1 MKEKQNYEIHDR
13 LKNKYDKIYNIFID
27 CGGKTTKDLRL
38 LEILILL
45 CPILYLILLKLLDSK
60 KSFLNLIP
68 LISLVIMIV
77 LLGLYVKL
85 TNDKLFK
92 PYIKNLG
99 LKPKN
104 ASICYSFA
112 TECKKNNIHIEDLKS
127 VRSVLSE
134 NIDSYFS
141 ISLNIFLPILFNVIT
156 NLLSNIESIKEYI
169 EFLIPLLFGIY
180 AILFILANNKL
191 IENKFFK
198 KCIVYA
204 EESYNMTE
212 DFSRT

>member
-27 CGGKTTKDLRL
+27 CGGKTKKDLRL

-45 CPILYLILLKLLDSK
+45 CPILYLILLKSLDSK

-112 TECKKNNIHIEDLKS
+112 TECKKNNIHSEDLKS

-156 NLLSNIESIKEYI
+156 NLLSNIESIKKYI
-169 EFLIPLLFGIY
+169 EFLNPLLFGIY

-204 EESYNMTE
+204 EKSYNMTE

>member
-1 MKEKQNYEIHDR
+1 MKE
-13 LKNKYDKIYNIFID
+13 KYDKIYNIFID
-27 CGGKTTKDLRL
+27 CGGKTTKALRL

-45 CPILYLILLKLLDSK
+45 CPIFYLILLKSLDSK

>member
-156 NLLSNIESIKEYI
+156 NLLSNIESIKKYI
-169 EFLIPLLFGIY
+169 EFLNPLLFGIY